1 MFSCIKYWV
10 IEYGYEIE
18 KQEKEKLWPKPEFN
32 DSIVLE
38 RNWVTRCMIGYKL
51 FFQKLEW

>member
-1 MFSCIKYWV
+1 MIMELKN
-10 IEYGYEIE
+10 
-18 KQEKEKLWPKPEFN
+18 KKKEKLWPKSEFL

>member
-1 MFSCIKYWV
+1 M
-10 IEYGYEIE
+10 IEYDYEIE